1 MNESLIVDHRTDQPL
16 GYFWEASE
24 AGFQIISKHAIPANR
39 VYYLRLP
46 TVDKD
51 VLKARSVWCT
61 QREDKTCFDTGFQ
74 IMETNPMALKK
85 MLFILTRCVKQL
97 NITITRTTAFK

>member
-1 MNESLIVDHRTDQPL
+1 MNKSLIVDHRTEQPI

-24 AGFQIISKHAIPANR
+24 AGFQIISERAIPANR

-51 VLKARSVWCT
+51 VIKARSVWCT
-61 QREDKTCFDTGFQ
+61 QREDKSCFDTGFQ
-74 IMETNPMALKK
+74 IMETNSMALKR

-97 NITITRTTAFK
+97 NVAIASTTTFK